1 MTVRTWDSPT
11 TSQSCSCGSAKT
23 MVNTIV
29 SALSHINKDVL
40 CARTYFKYAKDQLSN
55 ETPFAYAKRLHADAG
70 PYGMGRA
77 RTNLDFEWSLM
88 IAAWSL
94 LLPVGELQPF
104 LTFGILKTWPRP
116 WSKSDSWIATF
127 CPNEG
132 NVVAPHGFSEHLVLT
147 TGASFNYTLTKKTM
161 KQHWS
166 LLSSNKQKSKSKKPF
181 HPWSLRKTWSL
192 PFLISAAKVKVKE
205 RKAKVACHVVPQ
217 QMTAFLV
224 APFEIS
230 MQSK

>member
-1 MTVRTWDSPT
+1 MTVRTWGSPT

-23 MVNTIV
+23 MVNTIA
-29 SALSHINKDVL
+29 SALSFAREHI
-40 CARTYFKYAKDQLSN
+40 SN
-55 ETPFAYAKRLHADAG
+55 MQKISFRMRLPSHMQSACMLMQVFMAWAG
-70 PYGMGRA
+70 A
-77 RTNLDFEWSLM
+77 HTNLDFEWSLM

-116 WSKSDSWIATF
+116 WSKSDSWIWTF

-132 NVVAPHGFSEHLVLT
+132 NVVAPHGFSEHFVLT
-147 TGASFNYTLTKKTM
+147 TGTSCNYTLTKKTM
-161 KQHWS
+161 KQHWI
-166 LLSSNKQKSKSKKPF
+166 LLSSNKQESKSKKPF
-181 HPWSLRKTWSL
+181 HPWSLRKTRSFL
-192 PFLISAAKVKVKE
+192 PFLISAANVKVKE
-205 RKAKVACHVVPQ
+205 KKAKVACHVVPQ